1 MCSKHLQKIQIVK
14 NTDVVEIDS
23 ALNQI
28 NILKLNHLAE
38 LEKFAK
44 IIILQQKEE
53 LDMKL

>member
-1 MCSKHLQKIQIVK
+1 VLKHLQKIQIVK